1 MMRTVA
7 FVFRHIAQRWNLEG
21 VSGQECSGKA
31 ICLEDFNWAR
41 NSGRPRASIAPRA
54 SSPEGAGRRDSPLGL
69 GRRGLQEELVCNKM
83 DMDDHSNLGM
93 PDSDMLSDMIRE
105 EILDG
110 EDSDQVPEGIQPE
123 SYENNEEQEEE
134 EMKETDEENMRKRP
148 PSATPSDDEPASKK
162 RTNEVDK
169 LWKNVNDN
177 PNDFQAWTLLLQ
189 HIDQV
194 VSFVYV

>member
-1 MMRTVA
+1 
-7 FVFRHIAQRWNLEG
+7 
-21 VSGQECSGKA
+21 
-31 ICLEDFNWAR
+31 
-41 NSGRPRASIAPRA
+41 
-54 SSPEGAGRRDSPLGL
+54 
-69 GRRGLQEELVCNKM
+69 
-83 DMDDHSNLGM
+83 
-93 PDSDMLSDMIRE
+93 
-105 EILDG
+105 
-110 EDSDQVPEGIQPE
+110 
-123 SYENNEEQEEE
+123 
-134 EMKETDEENMRKRP
+134 MKETDEENMRKRP

>member
-1 MMRTVA
+1 MT
-7 FVFRHIAQRWNLEG
+7 HEQQNKGTPIE
-21 VSGQECSGKA
+21 QE
-31 ICLEDFNWAR
+31 R
-41 NSGRPRASIAPRA
+41 RALV
-54 SSPEGAGRRDSPLGL
+54 SPETTPFSQAGTCGVRREFARVRKRSCFESP
-69 GRRGLQEELVCNKM
+69 QSCINKM
-83 DMDDHSNLGM
+83 DMEDHSMPVM
-93 PDSDMLSDMIRE
+93 PDSDMLRDMIRE

-194 VSFVYV
+194 VSFVYVPNL